1 MKYLVNFVLPKED
14 IFQMIEASDY
24 LSAYALRTN
33 DARLIDRAMVLAD
46 IKNRMLLSAYEY
58 EYDADELEDEQE
70 KEEKEV
76 DE

>member
-1 MKYLVNFVLPKED
+1 MKYLVNFILPKED
-14 IFQMIEASDY
+14 IFQMIEASDF
-24 LSAYALRTN
+24 LSAYALKTN

-58 EYDADELEDEQE
+58 DADELEDDNENISGG
-70 KEEKEV
+70 

>member
-1 MKYLVNFVLPKED
+1 MKYLVNFILPKED

-58 EYDADELEDEQE
+58 DADELEDEQE

-76 DE
+76 

>member
-58 EYDADELEDEQE
+58 DADELEDEQE
-70 KEEKEV
+70 KEEKEAG
-76 DE
+76 E

>member
-1 MKYLVNFVLPKED
+1 MKYLVNFILPKED

-58 EYDADELEDEQE
+58 DADELEDEQE

>member
-14 IFQMIEASDY
+14 IFQMIEASDC

-58 EYDADELEDEQE
+58 DADELEDEQE

>member
-58 EYDADELEDEQE
+58 DADELENEQE

>member
-1 MKYLVNFVLPKED
+1 LKYLVNFVLPKED

-58 EYDADELEDEQE
+58 DADELEDEQE
-70 KEEKEV
+70 KEEKEAG
-76 DE
+76 E

>member
-58 EYDADELEDEQE
+58 DADELEDEQE

-76 DE
+76 GE

>member
-1 MKYLVNFVLPKED
+1 MKYLVNFILPKED
-14 IFQMIEASDY
+14 IFQMIEASDF
-24 LSAYALRTN
+24 LSAYALKTN

-58 EYDADELEDEQE
+58 DADELEDN
-70 KEEKEV
+70 EEANGG

>member
-58 EYDADELEDEQE
+58 DADELEGEQE

>member
-58 EYDADELEDEQE
+58 DADELENEPEQ
-70 KEEKEV
+70 EEKEV

>member
-14 IFQMIEASDY
+14 IFQIIEASDY

-58 EYDADELEDEQE
+58 DADELEDEQE

>member
-58 EYDADELEDEQE
+58 DADELEDDNEN
-70 KEEKEV
+70 V
-76 DE
+76 SGGDE

>member
-58 EYDADELEDEQE
+58 DADELEDEQE

>member
-58 EYDADELEDEQE
+58 DADELEDEQE
-70 KEEKEV
+70 KEEKV

>member
-1 MKYLVNFVLPKED
+1 MKYLVNFVLPKAD

-58 EYDADELEDEQE
+58 DADELEDEQE

>member
-33 DARLIDRAMVLAD
+33 DTRLIDRAMVLAD

-58 EYDADELEDEQE
+58 DADELEDEQE

>member
-1 MKYLVNFVLPKED
+1 MKYLVNFILPKED
-14 IFQMIEASDY
+14 IFQMIEASDF

-58 EYDADELEDEQE
+58 DADELEDDNEN
-70 KEEKEV
+70 V
-76 DE
+76 SGGDE

>member
-1 MKYLVNFVLPKED
+1 VNFVLPKED

-58 EYDADELEDEQE
+58 DADELEDEQE
-70 KEEKEV
+70 KEEKEAG
-76 DE
+76 E

>member
-33 DARLIDRAMVLAD
+33 DARLIDRAMALAD
-46 IKNRMLLSAYEY
+46 IKNRMLLSAY

>member
-58 EYDADELEDEQE
+58 DADELEDGQE

>member
-1 MKYLVNFVLPKED
+1 MKYLVNFILPKED

-24 LSAYALRTN
+24 LSAYALKTN

-58 EYDADELEDEQE
+58 DADELEDDNEN
-70 KEEKEV
+70 V
-76 DE
+76 SGGDE

>member
-58 EYDADELEDEQE
+58 DADELEDEQE

-76 DE
+76 